1 MGGGDFGALPA
12 PALQCHQH
20 PVALAGTGA
29 VISKFNRDTMVLT
42 VGLLG
47 TVIFAALVLA
57 VQELHPKTAVVTD
70 EPNQTGGDLSLN
82 ANPIALAK
90 IAGLNAKHTGETT
103 SDPATNLDEGFNPE
117 NTQTGPHANA
127 RSWSAARPQGS
138 VREIRP
144 KIPRVR
150 THPSLWAKL
159 ADLKMRLFAFWHRKF
174 APAERSRGWTQ
185 FSNKGERKKV
195 SYTAETNH

>member
-1 MGGGDFGALPA
+1 MGDGDFGTLPV
-12 PALQCHQH
+12 PALQCRQH
-20 PVALAGTGA
+20 PMALAGTGA

-47 TVIFAALVLA
+47 TVVFAAFVLA
-57 VQELHPKTAVVTD
+57 VQDLHPKAAVVTD
-70 EPNQTGGDLSLN
+70 EAPQTRGDISLN
-82 ANPIALAK
+82 ANPAVLAE
-90 IAGLNAKHTGETT
+90 IAGLNAKNTGEIT
-103 SDPATNLDEGFNPE
+103 SDPARNLDEGFNRE
-117 NTQTGPHANA
+117 NPQTGPHANA
-127 RSWSAARPQGS
+127 SSWSPAHPQGS
-138 VREIRP
+138 ARVIRP

-150 THPSLWAKL
+150 AHPSLWAKV

-174 APAERSRGWTQ
+174 VPTEKSRGWTQ